1 MELSVHQLNQIVN
14 GQLKEA
20 TSLPSIKKVVTDSRQ
35 LIGAD
40 QTIFFA
46 LVGPH
51 FDGHQFIAS
60 CYEQGVRCFVVQ
72 TQPEVTTFPEASFIV
87 VDHTLH
93 ALQQLAAWRRQ
104 QFLGTVV
111 GITGSNGKTIVKEW
125 LWQLLFPKNNLLRSP
140 GSYNSQVG
148 VPLSVL
154 QLEPGYELAIFEAG
168 ISRKGEMEKLEAIIQ
183 PTIGIFTN
191 IGSAHDEGFS
201 DRIEKVREKIR
212 LFRQVKTLIYCK
224 DYALIEEAVQ
234 ASGISGFS
242 WSENAETKP
251 DIWLKAKKTV
261 QKHTQLTLQCNGNTH
276 HINIPFT
283 DRASVENAMHCAAFL
298 LLQGYPLDGFEEL
311 TAVEMRL
318 EIKEGIQDC
327 TIINDSYNNDL
338 QSLQIA
344 LQTLQQRALPG
355 KSVLV
360 LSDLLQTGMEASALY
375 QQTAELIAHYQVD
388 QLIAVGP
395 SIRQIQHFLS
405 SKVQAFYFEHTAKLL
420 QQLHQFDWRQHTI
433 LVKGARRFGLE
444 QLASRLSKKI
454 HLTVLE
460 VRLQSL
466 RHNLSQYRQLLHT
479 NTKIMVMVKAAAY
492 GSGAIEVARVLEKDR
507 VDYLAVAYAD
517 EGIELREGGIELPI
531 MVLNP
536 EEAVIDAMIRYRLE
550 PEIYSLTLLQQFA
563 QASRYQDGAFP
574 IHIKFDTGMHRL
586 GFEATDLPLLL
597 QNLKNNPQLKIH
609 TCLSHLAASEAP
621 EHDEFSLRQ
630 IRQFEAMYQQLIS
643 AIGYQPIRH
652 MLNSSG
658 ISRFPKHQMD
668 MVRLGIGLYG
678 IEANPDMQPKLR
690 TVLQLKAS
698 VSQVK
703 HLPKGETVGYG
714 RKGRAEEDKKIA
726 TISIGYADGLW
737 RAAGNGKFSVSIR
750 GQLAPTIGNVCMD
763 MCMVDVSH
771 IPDVQIGD
779 AVLIFGP
786 QLPVHRLADALHTIP
801 YEILTSI
808 SGRVRRIYLQD

>member
-1 MELSVHQLNQIVN
+1 
-14 GQLKEA
+14 
-20 TSLPSIKKVVTDSRQ
+20 
-35 LIGAD
+35 
-40 QTIFFA
+40 
-46 LVGPH
+46 
-51 FDGHQFIAS
+51 
-60 CYEQGVRCFVVQ
+60 
-72 TQPEVTTFPEASFIV
+72 
-87 VDHTLH
+87 
-93 ALQQLAAWRRQ
+93 
-104 QFLGTVV
+104 
-111 GITGSNGKTIVKEW
+111 
-125 LWQLLFPKNNLLRSP
+125 
-140 GSYNSQVG
+140 
-148 VPLSVL
+148 
-154 QLEPGYELAIFEAG
+154 
-168 ISRKGEMEKLEAIIQ
+168 
-183 PTIGIFTN
+183 
-191 IGSAHDEGFS
+191 
-201 DRIEKVREKIR
+201 
-212 LFRQVKTLIYCK
+212 
-224 DYALIEEAVQ
+224 
-234 ASGISGFS
+234 
-242 WSENAETKP
+242 
-251 DIWLKAKKTV
+251 
-261 QKHTQLTLQCNGNTH
+261 
-276 HINIPFT
+276 
-283 DRASVENAMHCAAFL
+283 
-298 LLQGYPLDGFEEL
+298 
-311 TAVEMRL
+311 
-318 EIKEGIQDC
+318 
-327 TIINDSYNNDL
+327 
-338 QSLQIA
+338 
-344 LQTLQQRALPG
+344 
-355 KSVLV
+355 
-360 LSDLLQTGMEASALY
+360 
-375 QQTAELIAHYQVD
+375 
-388 QLIAVGP
+388 
-395 SIRQIQHFLS
+395 
-405 SKVQAFYFEHTAKLL
+405 
-420 QQLHQFDWRQHTI
+420 FDWRQHTI

-586 GFEATDLPLLL
+586 GFEAKDLPLLL
-597 QNLKNNPQLKIH
+597 QNLKNNPQLKVH

-630 IRQFEAMYQQLIS
+630 IRQFEAMYQQLVL

-658 ISRFPKHQMD
+658 ISRFPEHQMD

-678 IEANPDMQPKLR
+678 IDANPDMQPKLR

-703 HLPKGETVGYG
+703 HLPQGETVGYG